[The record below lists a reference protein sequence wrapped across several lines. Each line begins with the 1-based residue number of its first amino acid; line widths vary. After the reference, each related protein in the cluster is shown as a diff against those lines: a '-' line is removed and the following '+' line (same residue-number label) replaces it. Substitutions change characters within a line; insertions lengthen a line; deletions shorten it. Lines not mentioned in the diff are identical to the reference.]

1 VTESEP
7 EWTDEDRAWAVAL
20 MEVHAD
26 TCAGCNQSLSESTDP
41 GNEGRYEAPEPT
53 RCHACTALHMQ
64 QKNYT
69 EAAPGLL
76 FEVEHRG

>member
-26 TCAGCNQSLSESTDP
+26 TCAGCNQS
-41 GNEGRYEAPEPT
+41 PEPT